1 MKKKIVIGLLILV
14 GGYLALAVVASL
26 LAPKMIADSERRL
39 FGIRL
44 ATARVEQDQIL
55 LSQRIQ
61 DTISQTLDKGQSKD
75 EEVAVLLTDPD
86 INRLALVYL
95 GADWSVQRSEFI
107 GAVAHLR
114 REIKLQ
120 TESKKK
126 LETQTV
132 ALEKQT
138 ASRVKEL
145 ERRKRCISLQLSF
158 LKGDDHRAKLDELND
173 VDRQLLL
180 LRDRADYH
188 DLTYQKHLAHKET
201 EDKLIEAHTKTEA
214 EVFRLASEYQ
224 AKTLGTLAR
233 ILAEKRSELTVEAN
247 RPNRLRQLM
256 SPFNI
261 WPINRICQM
270 PLEEVA
276 DGKPL

>member
-61 DTISQTLDKGQSKD
+61 DIISQTLDKGQSKD

-201 EDKLIEAHTKTEA
+201 EDKLIEAHAKTEA

-247 RPNRLRQLM
+247 RPNRLRQFM

-261 WPINRICQM
+261 WPINRICRM

>member
-61 DTISQTLDKGQSKD
+61 DTISQTLDKGQSKN

-201 EDKLIEAHTKTEA
+201 EDKLIEAHAKTEA

-261 WPINRICQM
+261 WPSTESVKCHWRR
-270 PLEEVA
+270 
-276 DGKPL
+276 

>member
-201 EDKLIEAHTKTEA
+201 EDKLIEAHAKTEA

>member
-26 LAPKMIADSERRL
+26 LAPKMIADSECRL

-201 EDKLIEAHTKTEA
+201 EDKLIEAHAKTEA

-261 WPINRICQM
+261 WPINRICRM

>member
-95 GADWSVQRSEFI
+95 GADWSVQQSEFI

-201 EDKLIEAHTKTEA
+201 EDKLIEAHAKTEA

-224 AKTLGTLAR
+224 AKTLGTLAH

-261 WPINRICQM
+261 WPINRICRM

>member
-201 EDKLIEAHTKTEA
+201 EDKLSEAHAKTEA

>member
-75 EEVAVLLTDPD
+75 EEVAVLLTDPG

-201 EDKLIEAHTKTEA
+201 EDKLIEAHAKTEA

>member
-201 EDKLIEAHTKTEA
+201 EDKLIEAHAKTEA

-261 WPINRICQM
+261 WPINRICRM

>member
-44 ATARVEQDQIL
+44 ATARVEQAQIL

-201 EDKLIEAHTKTEA
+201 EDKLIEAHAKTEA

-261 WPINRICQM
+261 WPINRICRM

>member
-44 ATARVEQDQIL
+44 STARVEQDQIL

-201 EDKLIEAHTKTEA
+201 EDKLIEAHAKTEA

-261 WPINRICQM
+261 WPINRICRM

>member
-1 MKKKIVIGLLILV
+1 MKKKVIIGLLILV

-44 ATARVEQDQIL
+44 AAARVEQDQIL

-61 DTISQTLDKGQSKD
+61 AITSQTLEQGKSKD
-75 EEVAVLLTDPD
+75 EEVAAQLTDPD

-120 TESKKK
+120 TKSKKK

-158 LKGDDHRAKLDELND
+158 LKGDNYRAKLDELND

-201 EDKLIEAHTKTEA
+201 EDKLIEAHAKTEA

-224 AKTLGTLAR
+224 AKTLGTLTR

-247 RPNRLRQLM
+247 KPNRLRQLM

-261 WPINRICQM
+261 WPINRICRM

>member
-158 LKGDDHRAKLDELND
+158 LKGADHRAKLDELND

-201 EDKLIEAHTKTEA
+201 EDKLIEAHAKTEA

-261 WPINRICQM
+261 WPINRICRM